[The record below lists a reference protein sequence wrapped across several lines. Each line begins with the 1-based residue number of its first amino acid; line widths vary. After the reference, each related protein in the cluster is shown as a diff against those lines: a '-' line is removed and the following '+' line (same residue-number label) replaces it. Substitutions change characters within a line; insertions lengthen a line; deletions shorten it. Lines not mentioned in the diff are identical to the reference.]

1 MVKQF
6 ALGIQHFFMAFGF
19 VSKHR
24 LFKYY
29 LIPIALA
36 LVLYFFL
43 IGILFNIAWDVI
55 STIVPDS
62 QKAAK
67 DLSFSDMSASQI
79 IQYAVSHGLARA
91 FLWILALTLGL
102 KFSKYIVLILL
113 SPLFAILSEK
123 VEELETGKTYPF
135 DLEQFIK
142 DVFRGIF
149 IALRNFLVE
158 MMFLAG
164 FGILGLLTP
173 VLVPIYSV
181 ILIGVSA
188 YYFGFSTMDYT
199 FERRRLSI
207 KDSVKSIRKLRG
219 FTLGIGLMY
228 WVMDNIPILGITIGP
243 INAVIGS
250 STGILAIES
259 KQNNE

>member
-1 MVKQF
+1 MLKQF
-6 ALGIQHFFMAFGF
+6 LLGIQHFFMAFGF

-29 LIPIALA
+29 LFPIGLA
-36 LVLYFFL
+36 ILLYFFL
-43 IGILFNIAWDVI
+43 IGILFNIAWEVI
-55 STIVPDS
+55 SVIIPDTH
-62 QKAAK
+62 QAAK
-67 DLSFSDMSASQI
+67 DMSISDMSMGQI
-79 IQYAVSHGLARA
+79 LKYIAGHGLARA
-91 FLWILALTLGL
+91 FLWILTLTLGL

-123 VEELETGKTYPF
+123 VEELQTGKTYPF

-149 IALRNFLVE
+149 IALRNFAVE
-158 MMFLAG
+158 MVFIAG
-164 FGILGLLTP
+164 FGFLGLLTP
-173 VLVPIYSV
+173 ALVPIYSV
-181 ILIGVSA
+181 LLIGVSA

-199 FERRRLSI
+199 FERRRMNI
-207 KDSVKSIRKLRG
+207 KQSVKAVRDLRG
-219 FTLGIGLMY
+219 FTLGIGCMY
-228 WVMDNIPILGITIGP
+228 WLVDTIPVLGITIGP

-259 KQNNE
+259 NQNR